1 MPINL
6 FDVQNRYASK
16 TGKFE
21 GLLERY
27 DFENEKKP
35 SSTSWATIVALN
47 VIKDFI
53 IV

>member
-6 FDVQNRYASK
+6 FDVQKRCASK

-21 GLLERY
+21 GLPERY
-27 DFENEKKP
+27 DFENKKKP
-35 SSTSWATIVALN
+35 PSTSWATIVVLN
-47 VIKDFI
+47 VIKDFT